1 MKKLGNVMFVI
12 GWTLFVLGACGY
24 DSNPAAAFL
33 IALVGLAL
41 AWAGYQMDGEY
52 VDYDKEK

>member
-1 MKKLGNVMFVI
+1 MKKLGNVMFGI
-12 GWTLFVLGACGY
+12 GWMLFVLGASGY

-33 IALVGLAL
+33 IALVGLTI
-41 AWAGYQMDGEY
+41 AWAGYRMDGAY

>member
-1 MKKLGNVMFVI
+1 MI
-12 GWTLFVLGACGY
+12 GWALFILGACGY
-24 DSNPAAAFL
+24 DSNPVVAFL

-41 AWAGYQMDGEY
+41 AWAGYRMDGEY

>member
-1 MKKLGNVMFVI
+1 MKKLGNVIFVI
-12 GWTLFVLGACGY
+12 GWTLFVLGASGY

-41 AWAGYQMDGEY
+41 AWAGYRMDGEY